1 MADVLGSVDKVIKL
15 ALSIKKAVQTVRRNK
30 ERCYGIEKLVSRVS
44 AILVHLEA
52 TGMINE
58 LAMSAALEDLVETLD
73 SALEKITWCQKKHYL
88 SRIIAA
94 GDVAE
99 QLHRVHDDISNKM
112 MLAMFAT
119 QVHSTVLWAKV
130 QNRSL
135 LSSTLTVPDQV
146 TTVSIEDEVTQVENG
161 SSFRKKETGS
171 HSNNSTTVHEIS
183 GSSETVT
190 NAEEETEIKLIAS
203 IVESKNILPSCSGA
217 VDIYSSSTNT
227 IEVHDL
233 GDRKDEN
240 VTKGE
245 VNIEEYDLEKILDE
259 QETHDLYCPNCKS
272 CITRRVILK
281 KRKRTARQ
289 ARCGEPPKKPQLE
302 EPCANVYQA
311 PHESHD
317 QELPDVFGCLSCFSV
332 FIPTGCGFNI
342 FRIFQRRDQYQQV
355 QIEYPTAQDTLKEP
369 LINGSLSSNAKAPIE
384 DIASSL
390 HSHVIVCEAEQFKK
404 PSPAHSVQTTT
415 ATTEEENK
423 HPYSEFHGT
432 TSSPVI
438 VHISPSLHSERVD
451 SEGLPHMTLPI
462 LLGDETPPASSH
474 MDGRD
479 IQRATTYGDLVESFT
494 SLSLIPTAAKTN
506 FRKFSLSELEDA
518 THNFSEDNIIGRG
531 AFATVYKGVLHDG
544 FVVAVKKI
552 QYPYQLSMEHIC
564 DELTHVS
571 KLEHK
576 NIIQLLGYGFG
587 VLERVERLQDN
598 KIRGDKDDLYLFLV
612 EEYMANGS
620 LDSIIIYGS
629 KFDWSSR
636 FSLMHGIAHGL
647 VYLHEQRYVHLDLKP
662 DNVLIDSDMNP
673 KITDFGRARMLDQGD
688 DVTTRDTDYLLAG
701 TMGYMPPEYI
711 MEGIVSKMYD
721 VYSFGVTLLETISSM
736 CRSEPARHQASI
748 EWAWAAREAG
758 RMEEL
763 LDPSLCSELQVNEAR
778 RCMEIGLL
786 CTQSD
791 GADRPTMLDV
801 IEMMDMK
808 RELPTP
814 KQQKYIKGRSA

>member
-1 MADVLGSVDKVIKL
+1 MADVLGSVDKVVKL

-44 AILVHLEA
+44 AILVHLQA
-52 TGMINE
+52 TGMVNE
-58 LAMSAALEDLVETLD
+58 LAMSSALEDLVETLD
-73 SALEKITWCQKKHYL
+73 SALKKITYCQKKHYL
-88 SRIIAA
+88 SSIIGS

-112 MLAMFAT
+112 MLVMFAT
-119 QVHSTVLWAKV
+119 HVHSTVLIE
-130 QNRSL
+130 NLCL
-135 LSSTLTVPDQV
+135 LSSTP
-146 TTVSIEDEVTQVENG
+146 TVSIEDDVAQVGNG
-161 SSFRKKETGS
+161 SSFGKKETGS
-171 HSNNSTTVHEIS
+171 HSNNSTSVHEIS
-183 GSSETVT
+183 GSSETDC
-190 NAEEETEIKLIAS
+190 IHSL
-203 IVESKNILPSCSGA
+203 VESKNILPSWSGA
-217 VDIYSSSTNT
+217 VDIYSSSTNAA
-227 IEVHDL
+227 EVHDL
-233 GDRKDEN
+233 GDQKDDEN
-240 VTKGE
+240 AAKGE

-289 ARCGEPPKKPQLE
+289 ARRDGPPKKIQLE
-302 EPCANVYQA
+302 EPCANVSNQA
-311 PHESHD
+311 PDESYD
-317 QELPDVFGCLSCFSV
+317 QELPDIFGCLSCFSI

-355 QIEYPTAQDTLKEP
+355 QIQYPTAP
-369 LINGSLSSNAKAPIE
+369 
-384 DIASSL
+384 
-390 HSHVIVCEAEQFKK
+390 
-404 PSPAHSVQTTT
+404 
-415 ATTEEENK
+415 
-423 HPYSEFHGT
+423 
-432 TSSPVI
+432 
-438 VHISPSLHSERVD
+438 VD
-451 SEGLPHMTLPI
+451 SEGPPHMSLPI
-462 LLGDETPPASSH
+462 LLDDETPPAPSH
-474 MDGRD
+474 KDGWD
-479 IQRATTYGDLVESFT
+479 IQKATAHGDLVESFT
-494 SLSLIPTAAKTN
+494 SLSVIPVAAAAKTSLK
-506 FRKFSLSELEDA
+506 KFSLSELEDA
-518 THNFSEDNIIGRG
+518 THNFLEDNIIGQG
-531 AFATVYKGVLHDG
+531 GFATVYKGVLHDG

-576 NIIQLLGYGFG
+576 NIVQLLGYGHG
-587 VLERVERLQDN
+587 VLQRAERLQDN
-598 KIRGDKDDLYLFLV
+598 KVTGDKDDLYLFLV
-612 EEYMANGS
+612 EEYMTNGS
-620 LDSIIIYGS
+620 LDNIIYGS

-647 VYLHEQRYVHLDLKP
+647 IYLHEQQYVHLDLKP

-721 VYSFGVTLLETISSM
+721 VYSFGVILLECISSM
-736 CRSEPARHQASI
+736 CGSESAHHQASI
-748 EWAWAAREAG
+748 KWAWAAREAG

-763 LDPSLCSELQVNEAR
+763 LDPLLCSELQVNEAR
-778 RCMEIGLL
+778 RCLEIGLL

-791 GADRPTMLDV
+791 WADRPTMLDV
-801 IEMMDMK
+801 VEMLELDSK

-814 KQQKYIKGRSA
+814 KRQEYTKGRSA